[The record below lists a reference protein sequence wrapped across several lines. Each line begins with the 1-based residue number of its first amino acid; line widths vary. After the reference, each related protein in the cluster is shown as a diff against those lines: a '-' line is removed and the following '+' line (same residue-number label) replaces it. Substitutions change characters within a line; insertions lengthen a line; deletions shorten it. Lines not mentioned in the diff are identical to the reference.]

1 MKKFKLIIS
10 TFLIN
15 ALLVS
20 GLTGC
25 KTTTSKINNNK
36 ETANAQNATSSAGSQ
51 ITTAAEKVI
60 PSVVSI
66 TATYVDNNGNTV
78 QGVGSGM
85 IIDSN
90 GYILTNNHVAN
101 ADSKTITVSL
111 YNGKDISAKPVWAQA
126 GLDLSIIKINAA
138 NLPTVKFGDS
148 SKVKVGE
155 NAIAI
160 GNPLGLNF
168 QRTVTSGIIS
178 AVNRTIEVSEG
189 TFMEDLLQTDAS
201 INPGNSGGP
210 LVNINGNVIGVNSA
224 KITSAEGIG
233 FSVPTNIIKPVLK
246 SIKATGSFTTPVI
259 GIVGFDKSMSGYLN
273 TTFDRGIYIY
283 SVSSGSGAYNAG
295 IRKGDIIL
303 SMNGKDVKTVTDLR
317 EALYNT
323 GVGNTLR
330 IRARTASGE
339 KDFNVTPK
347 AAG

>member
-1 MKKFKLIIS
+1 MKNFKLIIS
-10 TFLIN
+10 TFLVN
-15 ALLVS
+15 ALLIS

-25 KTTTSKINNNK
+25 KTTTSKINNNESAK
-36 ETANAQNATSSAGSQ
+36 AQNATSKGNSE
-51 ITTAAEKVI
+51 ITAAAEKVI
-60 PSVVSI
+60 PAVVGI
-66 TATYVDNNGNTV
+66 TTTYIDTNGNTV

-85 IIDSN
+85 IIDSS

-101 ADSKTITVSL
+101 TGSKTITVSL
-111 YNGKDISAKPVWAQA
+111 YSGKNLSAKPIWSHQN
-126 GLDLSIIKINAA
+126 LDLSIIKINAP
-138 NLPTVKFGDS
+138 NLPTVTFGDS

-155 NAIAI
+155 SAIAI

-178 AVNRTIEVSEG
+178 AVNRTLEVSEG

-246 SIKATGSFTTPVI
+246 SIKGTGSFTTPAI

-273 TTFDRGIYIY
+273 TNFDSGIYIY
-283 SVSSGSGAYNAG
+283 NVSRGSGAYDAG
-295 IRKGDIIL
+295 IRKGDVIV
-303 SMNGKDVKTVTDLR
+303 SMNGKQVKSVNDLR
-317 EALYNT
+317 ETLYNI
-323 GVGNTLR
+323 GAGNTVVV
-330 IRARTASGE
+330 RAKTPSGE
-339 KDFNVTPK
+339 KDFNVRVK
-347 AAG
+347 SAS

>member
-1 MKKFKLIIS
+1 MKNFKLIIS
-10 TFLIN
+10 TFLVN
-15 ALLVS
+15 ALLIS

-25 KTTTSKINNNK
+25 KSTTSKINNNENAK
-36 ETANAQNATSSAGSQ
+36 AENTASKGNSE

-60 PSVVSI
+60 PSVVGI
-66 TATYVDNNGNTV
+66 TTTYTDSNGNTA

-101 ADSKTITVSL
+101 AGSKTITVSL
-111 YNGKDISAKPVWAQA
+111 YSGKNISAKPVWSHQN
-126 GLDLSIIKINAA
+126 LDLSIIKINAA
-138 NLPTVKFGDS
+138 NLQTVTFGDS

-178 AVNRTIEVSEG
+178 AVNRTLEVSEG

-233 FSVPTNIIKPVLK
+233 FSVPTNIIKPILK
-246 SIKATGSFTTPVI
+246 SIKATGSFTTPAI

-273 TTFDRGIYIY
+273 TNFDSGIYIY
-283 SVSSGSGAYNAG
+283 NVARGSGAYDAG
-295 IRKGDIIL
+295 IRKGYVVV
-303 SMNGKDVKTVTDLR
+303 SMNGKQVTTINDLR
-317 EALYNT
+317 ENLYNI
-323 GVGNTLR
+323 GVGNTV
-330 IRARTASGE
+330 IVRAKTPTGE
-339 KDFNVTPK
+339 KDFNVKIK
-347 AAG
+347 AAS

>member
-15 ALLVS
+15 ALLIS

-25 KTTTSKINNNK
+25 KTTTSKINNNG
-36 ETANAQNATSSAGSQ
+36 TASAQNTTSSPNDQ
-51 ITTAAEKVI
+51 ITNAAEKVI
-60 PSVVSI
+60 PSVVGI
-66 TATYVDNNGNTV
+66 TTTYVDTNGNTV

-85 IIDSN
+85 IIDSS

-101 ADSKTITVSL
+101 ASSKTITVSL
-111 YNGKDISAKPVWAQA
+111 YSGKNLSAKPVWAHKN
-126 GLDLSIIKINAA
+126 LDLSIIKINAA
-138 NLPTVKFGDS
+138 NLPTVTLGDS

-178 AVNRTIEVSEG
+178 AVNRTLEVSEG
-189 TFMEDLLQTDAS
+189 TFMEDLIQTDAS

-246 SIKATGSFTTPVI
+246 SIKKSGSFTTPAI
-259 GIVGFDKSMSGYLN
+259 GIVGFDKSMSGYLDTN
-273 TTFDRGIYIY
+273 FDSGIYIY
-283 SVSSGSGAYNAG
+283 SVASGSGAYDAG
-295 IRKGDIIL
+295 IRKGDIIV
-303 SMNGKDVKTVTDLR
+303 SMNRKQVTSINDLR
-317 EALYNT
+317 ETIYNI
-323 GVGNTLR
+323 GVGNTVVV
-330 IRARTASGE
+330 RAKTPTGE
-339 KDFNVTPK
+339 KDFNVKVK
-347 AAG
+347 AAS